1 MIEVEGLTKDYGA
14 RRAIDNLTFNANRGE
29 VLGFLGPNGAGK
41 TTTMRILTGYLP
53 PSAGAAKVAGFD
65 VVEQSFEVRKRV
77 GYLPETVPLYPDMTV
92 YDYLKFMGDL
102 RHLENVEERIDDVLE
117 IVHMANRSNGY
128 IANLSK
134 GMRQRIGLAQAL
146 LHEPEVLIL
155 DEPTIGLDPAQIIE
169 VRSLIKD
176 IGRERTVLL
185 STHILSEAQQL
196 CDRVLIINKGKIV
209 VEDTPER
216 LQARLAGST
225 RVILRVAGDSDGL
238 AITLREIPGVHHVIE
253 QLDGSLEFES
263 APGEDIRPEVARAVI
278 GAEYDLLELRP
289 VNISLEDIFMQ
300 LTREEPE
307 PPEVSDAN
315 LEMTEDGMENNA

>member
-1 MIEVEGLTKDYGA
+1 M
-14 RRAIDNLTFNANRGE
+14 
-29 VLGFLGPNGAGK
+29 
-41 TTTMRILTGYLP
+41 P
-53 PSAGAAKVAGFD
+53 PSAGGAKVAGFD
-65 VVEQSFEVRKRV
+65 VVEQSLEVRKRV
-77 GYLPETVPLYPDMTV
+77 GYLPETVPLYHDMTV
-92 YDYLKFMGDL
+92 YDYLKFMADL
-102 RHLENVEERIDDVLE
+102 RHLENAEERIDDVLE
-117 IVHMANRSNGY
+117 VVHMVDRADGY

-146 LHEPEVLIL
+146 LHQPEVLIL

-169 VRSLIKD
+169 VRSLIKE

-216 LQARLAGST
+216 LQARLAGAQRSF
-225 RVILRVAGDSDGL
+225 LRVAGDPDGL
-238 AITLREIPGVHHVIE
+238 TGMLSGIPGVLRAVE

-263 APGEDIRPEVARAVI
+263 TPGEDVRPAVARAVI
-278 GAEYDLLELRP
+278 GAGYDLLELRP
-289 VNISLEDIFMQ
+289 ISISLEDIFME

-307 PPEVSDAN
+307 LPEVSDAG
-315 LEMTEDGMENNA
+315 LDTTGGAVVDDEEAQEPG